1 MIDRREI
8 LSTAGNLG
16 LLPGTVEKDYVLG
29 WLLAGICNHPTIAEK
44 WVFKGGTC
52 LKKCYFETYRF
63 SEDLDFTVIEES
75 QLNMDS
81 LTSVF
86 RDISVWIYEKA
97 GITLPSDKLRFEV
110 FRNNRDRMAGEGRI
124 SYRGPIAPAARDLP
138 RIKLDL
144 TTDETLI
151 LPPIKRSV
159 LHPYSDAPEQGIVAR
174 CYTYEEVFAEKVR
187 ALAERA
193 RPRDLYDVIN
203 LFRQDEFRPAST
215 AIQKILAK
223 KCLFKKIPFPT
234 METLSPLK
242 EQLIEDWAAM
252 LRHQLPTLPPVDAF
266 WKELPEVLSWIEEGH
281 RPEIPGPIPLAPGEI
296 LMRQPAGTISVR
308 GMTTTA
314 PLEMIRFA
322 ASNRICVELDYF
334 DEQGKRDVQ
343 IIEPYS
349 LRRTQTGDII
359 LYAVRADTQAQ
370 CSYRIDR
377 IQRVQATHQAFSP
390 QYAIELTP
398 AGSIV
403 LPPKAS

>member
-1 MIDRREI
+1 VIDRREI
-8 LSTAGNLG
+8 LFTAGNLG

-29 WLLAGICNHPTIAEK
+29 WLLAGICNHPTITEK

-75 QLNMDS
+75 QLNVDS

-97 GITLPSDKLRFEV
+97 GITLPLDKIRFEV

-144 TTDETLI
+144 TTDEALI
-151 LPPIKRSV
+151 LPPINRLV
-159 LHPYSDAPEQGIVAR
+159 LHPYSDAPEHGIVAR

-215 AIQKILAK
+215 AIREILAK
-223 KCLFKKIPFPT
+223 KCLFKEIPFPS

-242 EQLIEDWAAM
+242 EQLFEDWAAM

-266 WKELPEVLSWIEEGH
+266 WNELPTVFAWIEEGR
-281 RPEIPGPIPLAPGEI
+281 RPAIPAAFPLAPGEI
-296 LMRQPAGTISVR
+296 LMRQPAGTISVP

-314 PLEMIRFA
+314 PLEIIRFA
-322 ASNRICVELDYF
+322 ASNRLCVELDYM

-343 IIEPYS
+343 IVEPYS
-349 LRRTQTGDII
+349 LRRTKTGGII
-359 LYAVRADTQAQ
+359 LHALRADTNAQ
-370 CSYRIDR
+370 CRYRIDR
-377 IQRVQATHQAFSP
+377 IQRVQATHQTFSP

-398 AGSIV
+398 TGSIAI
-403 LPPKAS
+403 PPKAF

>member
-1 MIDRREI
+1 VIDRREV
-8 LSTAGNLG
+8 LFTAGNLG

-29 WLLAGICNHPTIAEK
+29 WLLAGIRNHPTIAEK

-75 QLNMDS
+75 QLNVDS

-97 GITLPSDKLRFEV
+97 GITLPLDKIRFEV

-144 TTDETLI
+144 TTDEALI
-151 LPPIKRSV
+151 LPPINRLV
-159 LHPYSDAPEQGIVAR
+159 LHPYSDAPEHGIVAR

-215 AIQKILAK
+215 AIREILAK
-223 KCLFKKIPFPT
+223 KCLFKEIPFPS

-242 EQLIEDWAAM
+242 EQLIEDWATM

-266 WKELPEVLSWIEEGH
+266 WNELPTVFAWIEEGR
-281 RPEIPGPIPLAPGEI
+281 RPAIPAAFPLAPGEI
-296 LMRQPAGTISVR
+296 LMRQPAGTISVP

-314 PLEMIRFA
+314 PLEIIRFA
-322 ASNRICVELDYF
+322 ASNRLCVELDYM

-349 LRRTQTGDII
+349 LRRTRTGDII
-359 LYAVRADTQAQ
+359 LYAVRADTKAQ
-370 CSYRIDR
+370 CNYRIDR
-377 IQRVQATHQAFSP
+377 IQRVQASHQSFSP

-398 AGSIV
+398 AGSIAI
-403 LPPKAS
+403 PPKAS